1 MTPDGHKLA
10 LPVDPK
16 LRISRL
22 SRMVGWGR
30 YKIVLDGGEVGTL
43 ARGKNVEMEIAPG
56 AHALQLFYR
65 FGLRSPAATFSIFA
79 GETAAFACYPP
90 SYVATLPRLVAVLLL
105 QRGSWIT
112 LDHTADDKGGGDES
126 SQLNREQQSDLMKK
140 IAAGRTN
147 VRTLVTSHSPG
158 PVFRNDP

>member
-1 MTPDGHKLA
+1 
-10 LPVDPK
+10 VDAK

-22 SRMVGWGR
+22 SRIVGWGR

-43 ARGKNVEMEIAPG
+43 ARGRSVEMEVAPG
-56 AHALQLFYR
+56 AHTLQLFYW
-65 FGLRSPAATFSIFA
+65 FGLRSSAATLSIFA

-90 SYVATLPRLVAVLLL
+90 SYLATLPRLIAVLLL

-112 LDHTADDKGGGDES
+112 LDRTGDDEGDGGGS
-126 SQLNREQQSDLMKK
+126 SQLDCEHQSDLTEK

-147 VRTLVTSHSPG
+147 VRW
-158 PVFRNDP
+158 